1 MTLSRKIPLPESR
14 LADSAP
20 PARFNSG
27 RRAPG
32 VVGRSGT
39 GRPRSIHG
47 AHAPKVNCP
56 LKRGRSTTRVEDGRV
71 ET

>member
-14 LADSAP
+14 LADRAP
-20 PARFNSG
+20 PARFKSG

-32 VVGRSGT
+32 VVGRPGT
-39 GRPRSIHG
+39 GRCRSIHG

-56 LKRGRSTTRVEDGRV
+56 LKRGRCMPRMRSFP
-71 ET
+71 